1 MENFTL
7 NEQAIQMEFL
17 KCLLKI
23 YIFIF
28 SRYLQEF
35 LKKQYYF
42 VKMWKE
48 WRNSGNFRK
57 MQFQALKSHS
67 LMITFSTVVFYLSD
81 VQHHFFLLCI
91 SRDREFF
98 YQQHTLSRTFSNAE
112 HFKGLFSRLMISGF
126 QNTRH
131 FFCWEGF
138 ILRIRRVTLCS
149 SPQ

>member
-1 MENFTL
+1 
-7 NEQAIQMEFL
+7 MEFL
-17 KCLLKI
+17 
-23 YIFIF
+23 
-28 SRYLQEF
+28 SVS
-35 LKKQYYF
+35 LKKLHFYILQIF
-42 VKMWKE
+42 LIVSKVRVLFCENMWKE

-67 LMITFSTVVFYLSD
+67 LMITFSTVIFYLSD

-98 YQQHTLSRTFSNAE
+98 YQQHTLSRTFSYAE

-131 FFCWEGF
+131 FFCWKSF

-149 SPQ
+149 SSQ